1 MTIKRNLNAETTIEG
16 LTIDGKCIT
25 EYSEREVD
33 NLRRRVANH
42 LRTKAI
48 SPDRLVFVV
57 NAIAMA
63 YGDYE
68 SDYNIMSPTL

>member
-1 MTIKRNLNAETTIEG
+1 MTIKRNSNAETIIEG

-42 LRTKAI
+42 LLTKAI
-48 SPDRLVFVV
+48 SPERLVFVAS
-57 NAIAMA
+57 AIAMA

-68 SDYNIMSPTL
+68 SDYNIISLTL